1 MLQPFHPKWTYH
13 VFENTVGRN
22 HTTVVIVII
31 HFQETVTLECTWKY
45 TEGRSHINSGNVTR
59 PFQRTVNL
67 PGIRDH
73 TLGRI
78 FIVHARIHTGETISV
93 QSTKVILTC
102 ICEHTLGRNH
112 TNVVNVII
120 HFKKSD
126 LIVHLRIHSGEK
138 PYKCTQCDKAISH
151 NG

>member
-1 MLQPFHPKWTYH
+1 MLKMLNKAHIIHVNTYHTLGRIFIVYLRINRDEPISVQSMLQPFHPKWTYH

-78 FIVHARIHTGETISV
+78 FIVHIRIHTE
-93 QSTKVILTC
+93 
-102 ICEHTLGRNH
+102 
-112 TNVVNVII
+112 
-120 HFKKSD
+120 
-126 LIVHLRIHSGEK
+126 EK
-138 PYKCTQCDKAISH
+138 PYQCSQPKWF
-151 NG
+151 